1 MLHAVFTQRFFLAVF
16 VMAGLWQGRGGGFF
30 IDDDPS
36 MAAAQGVIGLQIEG
50 TGKVSFRN
58 LCLKRLS

>member
-1 MLHAVFTQRFFLAVF
+1 
-16 VMAGLWQGRGGGFF
+16 MAGLWQGRGGGFF